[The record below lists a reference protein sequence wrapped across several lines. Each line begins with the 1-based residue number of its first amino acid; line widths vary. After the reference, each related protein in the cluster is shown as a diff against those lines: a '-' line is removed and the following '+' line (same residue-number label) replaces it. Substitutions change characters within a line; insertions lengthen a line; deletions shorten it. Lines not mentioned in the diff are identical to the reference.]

1 MISDSRRSMMLAT
14 GAALVAAGTAG
25 LPVSAGA
32 QAPAPREGKDYR
44 LVRPTQPTDVPAGK
58 IEAIEFFWYG
68 CPHCNSLEPALE
80 QWVAKLP
87 DDVVFR
93 RIHVPF
99 GERRHQ
105 QLFYALE
112 SMGKEEELHKAV
124 FHAIHVDRDRLD
136 TVDRMVAMLSKQGV
150 DEKQFRDTFDSFA
163 VRTKMR
169 RAAQTVDAY
178 GVDGVPAMAVAGKY
192 YTAPSMAG
200 SNGAALR
207 VMEQLIDIE
216 RNAAK
221 K

>member
-1 MISDSRRSMMLAT
+1 MISDTRRSMMLAT
-14 GAALVAAGTAG
+14 GAVLVAAGTTG
-25 LPVSAGA
+25 LPMPAGA
-32 QAPAPREGKDYR
+32 QVLREGRDYR
-44 LVRPTQPTDVPAGK
+44 VVRPAQPTEVPAGK

-80 QWVAKLP
+80 QWVKKLP

-105 QLFYALE
+105 QLFYTLE
-112 SMGKEEELHKAV
+112 SMGKDEELHKAV

-136 TVDRMVAMLSKQGV
+136 TVDRMVAMLSKHGV

-169 RAAQTVDAY
+169 RAAQVVDAY
-178 GVDGVPAMAVAGKY
+178 GVEGVPAMAVAGKY
-192 YTAPSMAG
+192 YTAPSMVG
-200 SNGAALR
+200 SNGGALQ
-207 VMEQLIDIE
+207 VMDQLIEIE
-216 RNAAK
+216 RKAAK

>member
-1 MISDSRRSMMLAT
+1 MISDTRRSMMLAT
-14 GAALVAAGTAG
+14 GAVLVAAGTTG
-25 LPVSAGA
+25 LPMPAGA
-32 QAPAPREGKDYR
+32 QVLREGRDYR
-44 LVRPTQPTDVPAGK
+44 VVRPAQPTEVPAGK

-80 QWVAKLP
+80 QWVKKLP

-105 QLFYALE
+105 QLFYTLE
-112 SMGKEEELHKAV
+112 SMGKDEELHKAV

-136 TVDRMVAMLSKQGV
+136 TVDRMVAMLTKHGV

-169 RAAQTVDAY
+169 RAAQVVDAY
-178 GVDGVPAMAVAGKY
+178 GVEGVPAMAVAGKY
-192 YTAPSMAG
+192 YTAPSMVG
-200 SNGAALR
+200 SNGGALQ
-207 VMEQLIDIE
+207 VMDQLIEIE
-216 RNAAK
+216 RKAAK

>member
-1 MISDSRRSMMLAT
+1 MISDTRRSMMLAT
-14 GAALVAAGTAG
+14 GAVLVAAGTTG
-25 LPVSAGA
+25 LPIPAGA
-32 QAPAPREGKDYR
+32 QALREGRDYR
-44 LVRPTQPTDVPAGK
+44 LVRPAQPTEVPAGK

-80 QWVAKLP
+80 QWVKKLP

-105 QLFYALE
+105 QLFYTLE
-112 SMGKEEELHKAV
+112 SMGKDEELHKAV

-136 TVDRMVAMLSKQGV
+136 TVDRMVAMLTKHGV

-169 RAAQTVDAY
+169 RAAQVVDAY
-178 GVDGVPAMAVAGKY
+178 GVEGVPAMAVAGKY
-192 YTAPSMAG
+192 YTAPSMVG
-200 SNGAALR
+200 SNGGALQ
-207 VMEQLIDIE
+207 VMDQLIEIE
-216 RNAAK
+216 RKAAK